1 LCRGRP
7 RLTESGS
14 AARDVL
20 RSWARAT

>member
-1 LCRGRP
+1 LCRRRP
-7 RLTESGS
+7 RLTGFGS